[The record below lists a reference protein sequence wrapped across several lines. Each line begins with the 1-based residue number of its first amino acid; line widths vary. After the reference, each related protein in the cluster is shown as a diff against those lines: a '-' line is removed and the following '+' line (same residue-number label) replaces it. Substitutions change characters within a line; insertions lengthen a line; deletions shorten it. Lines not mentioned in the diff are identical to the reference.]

1 VVEVKDQM
9 TLKDADGQEIKL
21 YRIDNPHVDG
31 MLLGHVVKDN
41 VVWVTDLW
49 SPTPTATKNPNAE
62 AVAAALKKL
71 GITGATMAGGH
82 GTNGKQSDLEAVIA
96 QK

>member
-1 VVEVKDQM
+1 
-9 TLKDADGQEIKL
+9 
-21 YRIDNPHVDG
+21 
-31 MLLGHVVKDN
+31 MLMGHVVKEN

-49 SPTPTATKNPNAE
+49 SPAPTATKNPNAE
-62 AVAAALKKL
+62 SVAAALKKF

-82 GTNGKQSDLEAVIA
+82 GTNGKQSDLEALMA

>member
-9 TLKDADGQEIKL
+9 TLKDDDGQEIKL
-21 YRIDNPHVDG
+21 YRFDNPHVDG
-31 MLLGHVVKDN
+31 MLMGHVVKGN

-62 AVAAALKKL
+62 SVAAALKKF

-82 GTNGKQSDLEAVIA
+82 GTNGKQADLEALMA

>member
-1 VVEVKDQM
+1 
-9 TLKDADGQEIKL
+9 
-21 YRIDNPHVDG
+21 
-31 MLLGHVVKDN
+31 VVKEN

-49 SPTPTATKNPNAE
+49 RPSPTATKNPKALQELIQRYAE
-62 AVAAALKKL
+62 SVAAALKKF

>member
-1 VVEVKDQM
+1 
-9 TLKDADGQEIKL
+9 
-21 YRIDNPHVDG
+21 
-31 MLLGHVVKDN
+31 
-41 VVWVTDLW
+41 VTDLW

-62 AVAAALKKL
+62 SVAAALKKL

-82 GTNGKQSDLEAVIA
+82 GTNGKQSELEAVIA

>member
-1 VVEVKDQM
+1 MLSARPLMAGYGVEPAAPLPGGSLRDPK
-9 TLKDADGQEIKL
+9 
-21 YRIDNPHVDG
+21 
-31 MLLGHVVKDN
+31 
-41 VVWVTDLW
+41 
-49 SPTPTATKNPNAE
+49 PNSTRTNWK
-62 AVAAALKKL
+62 VAAALKEF